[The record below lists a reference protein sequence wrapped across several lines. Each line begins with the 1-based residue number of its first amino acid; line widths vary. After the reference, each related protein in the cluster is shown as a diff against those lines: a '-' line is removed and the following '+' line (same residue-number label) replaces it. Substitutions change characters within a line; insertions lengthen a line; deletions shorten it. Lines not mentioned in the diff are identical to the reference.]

1 VEPRFGRLYAG
12 AVLRPLAEQVAGVL
26 GVRRGETVC
35 DLMCDGGTLG
45 VSLGAAVG
53 AEGHV
58 VLADIDLELL
68 RNAKRDVATTGCGVS
83 TLVLADDPSL
93 LPEHS
98 WDRVASLC
106 TLGFWEHGSL
116 LDAADHALRPTGR
129 AALLVWDAAHPP
141 LHEVAL
147 RDALQSVLGMR
158 SPFVTRCLA
167 GVDSQ
172 PGPGWTAVTVHDV
185 VRFDGIAT
193 YWAAMVTERAVASE
207 LSGAPDEALVA
218 VRAACRRALERC
230 TAADGTMRIP
240 VTATLYCSG

>member
-58 VLADIDLELL
+58 VLVDIDSELL
-68 RNAKRDVATTGCGVS
+68 RDAQRDVATTGCGVS
-83 TLVLADDPSL
+83 TLVLVDDLSP
-93 LPEHS
+93 LPEHAC
-98 WDRVASLC
+98 DRVASLC
-106 TLGFWEHGSL
+106 PQGFWEHGSL
-116 LDAADHALRPTGR
+116 LDAADHALRPAGS
-129 AALLVWDAAHPP
+129 AAMLVWDPAHPP
-141 LHEVAL
+141 LHEVAI

-158 SPFVTRCLA
+158 SPFLTRCLA
-167 GVDSQ
+167 GVDMQ
-172 PGPGWTAVTVHDV
+172 PAPGWMAVTVHDV

-193 YWAAMVTERAVASE
+193 YWAAMVTERAVANE
-207 LSGAPDEALVA
+207 LSGAPDASLVA
-218 VRAACRRALERC
+218 VRAACQRALERC

-240 VTATLYCSG
+240 VSATLYCSG